1 MMFERIHDC
10 FMQPFQVAGN
20 LYYVGTKP
28 ASSHLIDTGEG
39 LILLDSGYQQLL
51 PLVLKNIET
60 LGFDVR
66 DIRYIL
72 HSHGHIDHI
81 GATKQLA
88 ALSGAAT
95 VIGRADRDYAN
106 GTRDLTYARELGL
119 TYDSAFEPDILL
131 DDGDILTLGSVKI
144 RCLHTPGHTE
154 GTMSYFFPL
163 DVPGRTLVAATH
175 GGIGVNTMSRAFL
188 QRYGLPLSLRDAFLS
203 GLVRLRQEHVDV
215 LIPNHQDQWNTLER
229 FARKQA
235 GDADAFIDDSAWGTY
250 LDMAQRKVREL
261 LEGEKNDIQ

>member
-1 MMFERIHDC
+1 MTFARMHDC
-10 FMQPFQVAGN
+10 FMQPFQIAGG

-28 ASSHLIDTGEG
+28 ASSHLIDTGDG
-39 LILLDSGYQQLL
+39 LILLDSGYRELL

-60 LGFDVR
+60 LGFNVK

-81 GATKQLA
+81 GATRQLV
-88 ALSGAAT
+88 ALSGAKTA
-95 VIGRADRDYAN
+95 IGRADRDYAN

-119 TYDSAFEPDILL
+119 TYDGAFEPDLLL
-131 DDGDILTLGSVKI
+131 DDGDVLTLGGVTV

-154 GTMSYFFPL
+154 GTMSYFFHL
-163 DVPGRTLVAATH
+163 DVSGRTLVAAMH

-188 QRYGLPLSLRDAFLS
+188 QRYGLPLALRDAFRD
-203 GLVRLRQEHVDV
+203 GLARLRREHVDI
-215 LIPNHQDQWNTLER
+215 LLPNHQDQWNTLER

-235 GDADAFIDDSAWGTY
+235 GDADAFVDESAWPEY
-250 LDMAQRKVREL
+250 LEMAQRKLDEL
-261 LEGEKNDIQ
+261 LEDERNGIQ